1 MTISVQ
7 NNFNFLE
14 IFPNQ
19 LYIITDFIKCILFS
33 QTKLLMDSIYVY
45 ENFLWKFTLYDILQ
59 HSHDNN
65 NPSLN
70 AHMGKQKKYY
80 CSTKQF
86 VYDRV
91 CNEIKTC

>member
-45 ENFLWKFTLYDILQ
+45 ENFMKVY
-59 HSHDNN
+59 
-65 NPSLN
+65 
-70 AHMGKQKKYY
+70 
-80 CSTKQF
+80 F
-86 VYDRV
+86 V
-91 CNEIKTC
+91 